1 MHTVIENLRDEF
13 RRVADEKFKEASQ
26 RYFKEAVEVYGI
38 RSAQVTELSKRYYEE
53 VKGLSK
59 SEIFDLCEE
68 LWQSGIMEESFVACN
83 WSYRQKKQYK
93 PEDFSL
99 FKGWVER
106 YVTNW
111 AACDTLCNH
120 NIGDV
125 IMKYPEFLNNLIE
138 MTQSDNRWV
147 KRASAVSLIIPA
159 KRGLFKAEIFT
170 IADRLL
176 LDKDDM
182 VQKGYGWMLKALSH
196 NHLDEVFDF
205 VMNRR
210 STMPRTALRYAIE
223 KMPEEYKKEA
233 MKKV

>member
-13 RRVADEKFKEASQ
+13 RKVADEKFKAASQ

-53 VKGLSK
+53 VKGLPK
-59 SEIFDLCEE
+59 SEVFELCEE

-83 WSYRQKKQYK
+83 WSYRQKKYYK
-93 PEDFSL
+93 PEDFEL

-111 AACDTLCNH
+111 AACDTLFNH
-120 NIGDV
+120 NMGDV
-125 IMKYPEFLNNLIE
+125 IMKYPVFLNNLIE

-159 KRGLFKAEIFT
+159 KIGLFKQEIFT

-182 VQKGYGWMLKALSH
+182 VQKGYGWMLKALS
-196 NHLDEVFDF
+196 NNNLDEVFEF

-233 MKKV
+233 MKRV